1 MRNNFERFKL
11 QDFIAVIAIALL
23 GFALNY
29 FVTGTKTQ
37 APYVIYLFILVLLTS
52 FLGYLVRK
60 VGIVTIFLLV
70 LSLVTYNIDGIG
82 LKGMGKVYS
91 YVIIGLIFDFV
102 LMISKGEGKNTVT
115 NVLVSSIIAF
125 TLYPLI
131 TALLLSRES
140 VMALI
145 SATLN
150 LTLLSILISIAG
162 SLVSYLVWKQ
172 FRATKT
178 FLRFEF
184 GS

>member
-1 MRNNFERFKL
+1 MRNKLENFALR
-11 QDFIAVIAIALL
+11 DFVAVIVTALI

-29 FVTGTKTQ
+29 FARGVEPQT
-37 APYVIYLFILVLLTS
+37 AYVLHLFILVLLTS
-52 FLGYLVRK
+52 LTGYLIRK
-60 VGIVTIFLLV
+60 FGITTIFLLIF
-70 LSLVTYNIDGIG
+70 SLFTYNMDGLG
-82 LKGMGKVYS
+82 VKGMSKVFL
-91 YVIIGLIFDFV
+91 YVIIGLISDFI
-102 LMISKGEGKNTVT
+102 LMISRGEGRNTVT

-140 VMALI
+140 IPSLI

-162 SLVSYLVWKQ
+162 SLVSYLIWYQ
-172 FRATKT
+172 FRTTKI